1 MSSGASLKI
10 AAPSKSLLRYLRSQ
24 SDILYHL
31 ESKTCDPAR
40 RRHAVATNAHLVNQR
55 RLLSSTLTRTSRT
68 PRSYIDELWP
78 RHREQKALPPP
89 RHQYHQQPY
98 HAQQFTQHV
107 HPNPQPPFNS
117 WRRNFWR
124 RLRGSSD
131 RHERPDSDESSNTN
145 PLNNQQYE
153 DTSAQLFNLSRA
165 LSRNPSGSDLKLR
178 CTEFDAQGNVT
189 LVSGEFKKSEL
200 IAKYGLLPRDL
211 RKIDSSILPH
221 VLVRPSAILVNLL
234 HLRVLIQADRVLVF
248 DAFGSTDSYTQSLF
262 MYDLEGKLR
271 QKSDKTSP
279 NYLPYELRALEAVLI
294 SATSGLEAEFTLVRD
309 PVVRVLRALE
319 SDIDRDK
326 LRHLLVHSKKLGTF
340 EQKARLVRDAINDIL
355 EADDDLAA
363 MYLTERKSTGK
374 PRSETD
380 HQEVEML
387 LESYHKICDEIVEIS
402 GNLISNIRNTEEVT
416 RAILDSNRNELMLL
430 DLKVGIGTLG
440 LAGGTLVAGLYG
452 MNLENFIETSHFAF
466 GGVST
471 VCFGLAAVICMYGMR
486 KVRKVQKVRMWGEG
500 SLSFRAIERNWRN
513 EALEGGAAMAWRGK
527 DNAAAAAAKEQK
539 QQWKM
544 QQKYGMGGGAAP
556 SNGGPVL
563 WPGMEGLGMHKL
575 RTDVAADSGEQ
586 VDSERTS
593 VNSSSAST
601 SASSSASNSASK
613 SAPKSASPP
622 TLPPVPVPSADTPTV
637 VAQAAVIAK
646 LAQAAEEAP
655 SVTVKDDLVM
665 GREGERRKWEELR
678 AKRLQEEQ
686 RQQRSRGR

>member
-1 MSSGASLKI
+1 MSSGAALKA
-10 AAPSKSLLRYLRSQ
+10 AAPSKSLLRYLKSQ
-24 SDILYHL
+24 SDVLYHL
-31 ESKTCDPAR
+31 ESKPCEPAR
-40 RRHAVATNAHLVNQR
+40 RRHAVATNIHLVNQR
-55 RLLSSTLTRTSRT
+55 RLLSSTLTRSTRT
-68 PRSYIDELWP
+68 QKSYIDELWP

-89 RHQYHQQPY
+89 RHEYHQQPY
-98 HAQQFTQHV
+98 LAQQSNQHV
-107 HPNPQPPFNS
+107 HPNPQPPFSS

-124 RLRGSSD
+124 RLRGSSNRHD
-131 RHERPDSDESSNTN
+131 RRDGNEDEN

-221 VLVRPSAILVNLL
+221 VLVRPFAILVNLL

-440 LAGGTLVAGLYG
+440 LAGGTLIAGLYG

-466 GGVST
+466 GGVSA
-471 VCFGLAAVICMYGMR
+471 VCFGLATIICMYGMR

-500 SLSFRAIERNWRN
+500 SLSFRAIERNWEGSGPGGNGNRGN
-513 EALEGGAAMAWRGK
+513 WRSEALEGAAAMAWRGK
-527 DNAAAAAAKEQK
+527 DNAAAVAAKEQK
-539 QQWKM
+539 KQQRLM
-544 QQKYGMGGGAAP
+544 QQKFGMG
-556 SNGGPVL
+556 NGGPVL
-563 WPGMEGLGMHKL
+563 WPGMKGLGMHKL
-575 RTDVAADSGEQ
+575 RTDGAADSGEQ
-586 VDSERTS
+586 VDSERVSNTG
-593 VNSSSAST
+593 SSAST
-601 SASSSASNSASK
+601 SASTLASELASRSASK
-613 SAPKSASPP
+613 GAWP
-622 TLPPVPVPSADTPTV
+622 TVPVPVPSAGPPP
-637 VAQAAVIAK
+637 AAAAHVGIV
-646 LAQAAEEAP
+646 AEEAP
-655 SVTVKDDLVM
+655 AVTIKDDLDAR
-665 GREGERRKWEELR
+665 REGERRKWEEIR
-678 AKRLQEEQ
+678 AKRLAEEQ
-686 RQQRSRGR
+686 RQQRSRGK